1 MLIDHVLLQVLQG
14 SNVDRSRVP
23 THNVGYNRLSDPSS
37 HCCFQEEHLQ
47 RLLPL
52 QFTGKFD

>member
-23 THNVGYNRLSDPSS
+23 THNVGYN
-37 HCCFQEEHLQ
+37 
-47 RLLPL
+47 
-52 QFTGKFD
+52 